1 MLSGSLLASHW
12 LVGGGGGG
20 GVAVYRRARRLHPA
34 ECLVPLKRSPSLA
47 TVAMESRGSTQSH
60 GTLIWW

>member
-1 MLSGSLLASHW
+1 MAGALWVSAGFSLA
-12 LVGGGGGG
+12 GGGG